1 MQENKSGCFFSEHNV
16 EYSCWDNKH
25 AYMLV
30 IVMSGAVNIS
40 LLMTDVLQS
49 GARQS
54 SREDSCGHE
63 EGRVGTVSQ
72 LLTSP
77 FTWTSSGEPIIAS
90 LTFHLN

>member
-1 MQENKSGCFFSEHNV
+1 
-16 EYSCWDNKH
+16 
-25 AYMLV
+25 MLV

-77 FTWTSSGEPIIAS
+77 FT
-90 LTFHLN
+90 